1 MFYRILREYQNS
13 QAILAEKLVG
23 GKLGKQQFVE
33 QEAIIIKRKDE
44 CKERIIAINSHL
56 VWKKNIGHYSFWFQ
70 LMCKWF
76 FANVDFVDEPIN
88 VWVCR
93 FRSIIYD
100 SIVRFLALVTTMVT
114 MVDHGNHRSNDRGND
129 RSNHRG
135 YYDRY
140 YNVNAWF
147 LHLLPRILPYL
158 MTIRCEMNQ
167 ILLRTIKN
175 HLKRHIFGEKMYYH
189 PSNDRSNHRSNHDG
203 YYDRYYDSYYDQ
215 PWLPS

>member
-1 MFYRILREYQNS
+1 MSIYYYVILTYPKW
-13 QAILAEKLVG
+13 KLQKPG
-23 GKLGKQQFVE
+23 TWQKNF
-33 QEAIIIKRKDE
+33 
-44 CKERIIAINSHL
+44 L
-56 VWKKNIGHYSFWFQ
+56 V
-70 LMCKWF
+70 
-76 FANVDFVDEPIN
+76 
-88 VWVCR
+88 
-93 FRSIIYD
+93 
-100 SIVRFLALVTTMVT
+100 VRFLALVTTMVT